1 MKMVAGFISGFV
13 ICGLL
18 VLGAMTI
25 LPTQADEDPS
35 GNATEN
41 ITNSLVTLLPDI
53 ETIYKESLTTPF
65 IKAEEKIYDEDI
77 AEFYADLLDRT
88 GLRSAE

>member
-1 MKMVAGFISGFV
+1 MRMITGFVSGFL

-18 VLGAMTI
+18 VLGAMTV

-77 AEFYADLLDRT
+77 AEFYSDLLDRT
-88 GLRSAE
+88 GLRPAE